1 MWDSLAA
8 AYLLDPGFVTRSESR
23 YLDVLTVWNKFY
35 GATVP
40 LDPHIAGGAT
50 PVTVMLELDFKR
62 VFGLYKDKLTK
73 PD

>member
-1 MWDSLAA
+1 L
-8 AYLLDPGFVTRSESR
+8 R

-40 LDPHIAGGAT
+40 LDPHIAGGVT

-62 VFGLYKDKLTK
+62 VFGLYRDKLTK